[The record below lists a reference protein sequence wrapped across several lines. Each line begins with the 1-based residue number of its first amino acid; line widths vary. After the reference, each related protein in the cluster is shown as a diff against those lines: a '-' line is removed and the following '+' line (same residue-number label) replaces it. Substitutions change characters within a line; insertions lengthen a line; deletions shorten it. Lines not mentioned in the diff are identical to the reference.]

1 MGNMPSI
8 IQKANYEDIQSI
20 NKYNNNNIILINTL
34 PLHEQQC
41 LIMNTIK
48 LNEEETI
55 INSLINTNN
64 YINKIIVYGKN
75 YSDYSV
81 YTKYEQLKQLGFI
94 NVFIYVGGLF
104 EWLCLQDIYSSENF
118 STTNV
123 ELDII
128 KYRPQSNIQTQL
140 LH

>member
-1 MGNMPSI
+1 MGNAPSI
-8 IQKANYEDIQSI
+8 IQKANYEDIQNI

-41 LIMNTIK
+41 LIMNTINS
-48 LNEEETI
+48 NEEENI
-55 INSLINTNN
+55 INSSINTKN
-64 YINKIIVYGKN
+64 YSIKIIVYGKN
-75 YSDYSV
+75 YSDYST
-81 YTKYEQLKQLGFI
+81 YTKYEQLKQIGFT

-128 KYRPQSNIQTQL
+128 KYRPMSNIQTQL
-140 LH
+140 LN